1 MASRMMARPDTTAEK
16 ALGPSSAERAPASP
30 STMTMT
36 GLTMITAIM
45 MPAQRRT
52 WPHMFLSTS
61 PEYTTTPSRAPT

>member
-1 MASRMMARPDTTAEK
+1 MASRMMARPDTTADM
-16 ALGPSSAERAPASP
+16 AFGPSSSESAPASP

-61 PEYTTTPSRAPT
+61 PA